1 MFLHVHA
8 NYIKTICCL
17 FCEGQCYK
25 VVLQTI
31 GQVEKSWILLGF
43 LFFFEGENLVTSANS
58 NSSCSQWEAPVV
70 WTWQRS
76 MDESMTPINVYNIDD
91 DGTHRIQLRGL
102 QILHNPPKIK
112 IIIEKYVEIKS
123 WASTNTTQGKNVGN
137 YVIHHKFS
145 FLNKLTLKVTRRTC
159 KEDLLRM
166 NTPQLYERHDLT

>member
-1 MFLHVHA
+1 
-8 NYIKTICCL
+8 
-17 FCEGQCYK
+17 
-25 VVLQTI
+25 
-31 GQVEKSWILLGF
+31 
-43 LFFFEGENLVTSANS
+43 
-58 NSSCSQWEAPVV
+58 
-70 WTWQRS
+70 
-76 MDESMTPINVYNIDD
+76 MTPINVYNIDD